1 MYMGCQIYGVKL
13 LGKTL
18 NDGRAR
24 VTYERN
30 RMCMHVIY
38 AYAVYAYAT
47 YAQKYDMYN
56 VDF

>member
-1 MYMGCQIYGVKL
+1 MPADIWRKAVR
-13 LGKTL
+13 L
-18 NDGRAR
+18 NGRAR
-24 VTYERN
+24 VTYARYVCV
-30 RMCMHVIY
+30 CMY

>member
-1 MYMGCQIYGVKL
+1 M
-13 LGKTL
+13 L

-24 VTYERN
+24 VTYVRN
-30 RMCMHVIY
+30 RMRMRVIY

-56 VDF
+56 IDF